1 MRLQN
6 RKKGMWQLLGEMYNC
21 ETISQNWFSCT
32 ESMDGLDELSQAAI
46 LEVPHPEPGLHWAG
60 REIYPGPE
68 SAAPGTECHCVDLT
82 TVQVKTW
89 ISQAWELG
97 VKGSWSH
104 RDDIWCLAGGCSNR
118 IGGKDVETVSLVVAE
133 GWIATVSLACVGVC
147 GD

>member
-6 RKKGMWQLLGEMYNC
+6 REKGMWQLLGEMYNC

-97 VKGSWSH
+97 V
-104 RDDIWCLAGGCSNR
+104 REAVLAGMIFGVLLE
-118 IGGKDVETVSLVVAE
+118 DAV
-133 GWIATVSLACVGVC
+133 IALEARMLKPFP
-147 GD
+147 